1 MLICNGFVIRHI
13 PAGLKVSLSSSNSHR
28 IHMKKTLIL
37 LSSLL
42 AFSCMTA
49 QAAIYTWTP
58 IDGSTDWS
66 QASNWQTE
74 TGASADVPLVN
85 PNWGTVNVSGNHTV
99 VCGPGT
105 TVEGWTSTINVSN
118 GANVSLQNFTKFQ
131 RTTVSVGEG
140 STLTVGKTS
149 GSIVANCDQNMNWTV
164 YGTLNLPAALTWN
177 ANSNNLFVDLGTTGI
192 LNLTNQ
198 TDLGRFAFSASLGDL
213 ITEGTTFELVT
224 RELVNG
230 VGSAATS
237 NTTITGGTQSD
248 DIAAEALTAENVGK
262 YQVFTKDGKIYVSYI
277 NGVPEPATV
286 SLSLLMLRRRR

>member
-1 MLICNGFVIRHI
+1 
-13 PAGLKVSLSSSNSHR
+13 
-28 IHMKKTLIL
+28 MKKTLIL

-42 AFSCMTA
+42 VFSWMTA
-49 QAAIYTWTP
+49 QAAIYTWAP
-58 IDGSTDWS
+58 VDGSTDWN

-74 TGASADVPLVN
+74 DGTSAVVPLVN
-85 PNWGTVNVSGNHTV
+85 PNWGTINVSGNHTV
-99 VCGPGT
+99 VCGPST
-105 TVEGWTSTINVSN
+105 TVEGWASTINVSN
-118 GANVSLQNFTKFQ
+118 GAHVSLQNFTKFQ
-131 RTTVSVGEG
+131 RTTVTVGEG
-140 STLTVGKTS
+140 STLSIGKTS
-149 GSIVANCDQNMNWTV
+149 GSIVANCDQNMSWTV
-164 YGTLNLPAALTWN
+164 YGTLNITTALTWN
-177 ANSNNLFVDLGTTGI
+177 ANNNNLSVDLGSTGV

-230 VGSAATS
+230 LGSSLASS

-262 YQVFTKDGKIYVSYI
+262 YQVFTENGKIYVSYI

-286 SLSLLMLRRRR
+286 SLSLLGLAALMLRRRR

>member
-1 MLICNGFVIRHI
+1 
-13 PAGLKVSLSSSNSHR
+13 
-28 IHMKKTLIL
+28 MKKTLIL

-74 TGASADVPLVN
+74 SGASADVPLVN

-164 YGTLNLPAALTWN
+164 YGTLNLTAALTWN

-248 DIAAEALTAENVGK
+248 DIAAEELTAENVGK
-262 YQVFTKDGKIYVSYI
+262 YQVFTENGKIYVSYI

-286 SLSLLMLRRRR
+286 SLSLLGLAALMLRRRR

>member
-1 MLICNGFVIRHI
+1 
-13 PAGLKVSLSSSNSHR
+13 
-28 IHMKKTLIL
+28 MKKTLIL
-37 LSSLL
+37 FSFLL
-42 AFSCMTA
+42 VFSCMTV

-58 IDGSTDWS
+58 IDGSTDWN
-66 QASNWQTE
+66 QVSNWQTE
-74 TGASADVPLVN
+74 SGTSDHVPLVN
-85 PNWGTVNVSGNHTV
+85 PNWGTINVSGNHTV

-118 GANVSLQNFTKFQ
+118 GASVSLQNFTKFQ

-149 GSIVANCDQNMNWTV
+149 GTIVANCDQNMNWTV
-164 YGTLNLPAALTWN
+164 YGTLNL
-177 ANSNNLFVDLGTTGI
+177 
-192 LNLTNQ
+192 TNQ
-198 TDLGRFAFSASLGDL
+198 TDLGRFTFSASLGDL
-213 ITEGTTFELVT
+213 ITEGTTFQLVT

-237 NTTITGGTQSD
+237 NTTITGGTRSD
-248 DIAAEALTAENVGK
+248 DITAEDLTAENVGK

-286 SLSLLMLRRRR
+286 SLSLLGLAALMLRRRR

>member
-1 MLICNGFVIRHI
+1 
-13 PAGLKVSLSSSNSHR
+13 
-28 IHMKKTLIL
+28 MKKTLIL

-49 QAAIYTWTP
+49 QATIYTWAP

-74 TGASADVPLVN
+74 SGPSGNVPLVN
-85 PNWGTVNVSGNHTV
+85 PNWGTVNVSGDHTV

-131 RTTVSVGEG
+131 RTTVSVGKG

-164 YGTLNLPAALTWN
+164 YGTLNLTAALTWN

-213 ITEGTTFELVT
+213 ITERTTFELVT

-248 DIAAEALTAENVGK
+248 DIAAEELTAENVGK
-262 YQVFTKDGKIYVSYI
+262 YQVFTENGKIYVSYI

-286 SLSLLMLRRRR
+286 SLSLLGLAALMLRRRR

>member
-1 MLICNGFVIRHI
+1 
-13 PAGLKVSLSSSNSHR
+13 
-28 IHMKKTLIL
+28 MKKTLIL

-49 QAAIYTWTP
+49 QAAIYTWAP

-74 TGASADVPLVN
+74 SGASSNVPLVN
-85 PNWGTVNVSGNHTV
+85 PNWGTVNVSGDHTV

-131 RTTVSVGEG
+131 RTTVSVGKG

-164 YGTLNLPAALTWN
+164 YGTLNLTAALTWN

-213 ITEGTTFELVT
+213 ITEGTAFELVT

-237 NTTITGGTQSD
+237 NTTITGGTQS
-248 DIAAEALTAENVGK
+248 ENVGK
-262 YQVFTKDGKIYVSYI
+262 YQVFTENGKIYVSYI

-286 SLSLLMLRRRR
+286 SLSLLGLAALMLRRRR

>member
-1 MLICNGFVIRHI
+1 
-13 PAGLKVSLSSSNSHR
+13 
-28 IHMKKTLIL
+28 MKKTLIL

-164 YGTLNLPAALTWN
+164 YGTLNLTAALTWN

-198 TDLGRFAFSASLGDL
+198 TDLGRFAFSASLG
-213 ITEGTTFELVT
+213 
-224 RELVNG
+224 
-230 VGSAATS
+230 
-237 NTTITGGTQSD
+237 
-248 DIAAEALTAENVGK
+248 
-262 YQVFTKDGKIYVSYI
+262 
-277 NGVPEPATV
+277 
-286 SLSLLMLRRRR
+286 LSLIHI